1 MQRSKI
7 QNYCESTIE
16 ACWLAALI
24 ITPLFFNVYSSRV
37 FEPDKISLLR
47 SIALV
52 MLLAY
57 LVKLLDGGRLWPP
70 AGEDASTSR
79 GQRVEG
85 SGAQIAVGRGQLA
98 GWWRQPLLLPFALLI
113 VSFAISTVLSISP
126 SVSWWGS
133 YHRLQ
138 GAYTFAS
145 YLTITVLTAAHLRHP
160 SQLRRLQHT
169 IVLTSLPIAIYGVIQ
184 HFGRDP
190 LPWGEDVTT
199 RVAANAGNAIF
210 LAAYLIMAFFLTLER
225 AVSSF
230 VFLLRQGSETV
241 EESSETENG
250 PLPPP
255 DYSLAGILAGGCYL
269 FVLIVQLIAIF
280 WTQSR
285 GPMLGLAVGVYIFVL
300 LFLTGLRPRD
310 YRAWTAVWVGLGA
323 AGAVFLILL
332 NITILGAGFRQVPIW
347 GRMATMLESGTG
359 TGRVRVLIW
368 EGVAQLV
375 APHEPLTFPDGRSDS
390 LNLLRPL
397 IGYGPE
403 AMWLAYNRFYQP
415 ELAQWE
421 ARNRTPD
428 RSHNETWDSLAIT
441 GGLGFLANS
450 LLFLSVFFW
459 ALRWLGLIRSRRDVA
474 LFFSLSIG
482 GGLLLSLS
490 FLALGVSAGFL
501 GVNWPT
507 GLVVGL
513 IAYVTLAVFIQPESQ
528 TAPDERRRQLLIVA
542 LFAAI
547 IAHYVEIHFGIAIV
561 ATRTY
566 FWIIAATLLALGM
579 RWLAPGPYA
588 ADESSAQTGTARKPE
603 RTRGDRRPPRSRSG
617 RRRRPDTAS
626 GFTSFASI
634 PSTALP
640 DLLVLWT
647 VLFLFVKDV
656 QGSNNAFS
664 TFFKSLT
671 MFDTSQGPT
680 GGAPVFWLFVFT
692 IVVAAVLGTSAG
704 YLQQQV
710 PGLSRPVSNASS
722 SPQRAGVAV
731 GPGGTSNTLPSWTK
745 TLGLYSLSLLLGW
758 LMYGL
763 LFSLRLLRN
772 RTVSDIGE
780 FLELVAGHYSF
791 FTWTVLLWCLG
802 AGLVIA
808 WRRSSDRRQASTGRT
823 MAAASGALL
832 ATFVAFLIVS
842 NVNIAQVRADV
853 YYKQGLVYDNAG
865 NWEIS
870 ADLYRRALAVRP
882 AEDYYML
889 FYGRSLLA
897 KAAEAPVQGSH
908 VPPPDLSLSDALGI
922 EGSDLQQM
930 GKEDLLQYAEVVLK
944 GAQVVNPLNTDH
956 AANLARLY
964 RSWSDLVNDPQSRR
978 NLLEGSLQH
987 YEAALTLSPNAAH
1000 LWNEKANSLASL
1012 ERNEESEEALLH
1024 SLSLDNRYG
1033 ATYVLLAD
1041 LYMRM
1046 DRVDNAVET
1055 LHRGLDNL
1063 PGNPHLLSQLGVAQS
1078 RAGDLEGAL
1087 ATNLLL
1093 VEKDRNSLGTLRNL
1107 LVIYVELGRHEA
1119 AMLWADRVVELLA
1132 NGNVELDGNTDI
1144 YKLLADVYHENGRL
1158 NDAAAQLQIL
1168 FDLAPE
1174 NYRTPLRLA
1183 DLQKELG
1190 NLQQALHYGQQ
1201 ALALAPENVKQDIQA
1216 FVDSLK

>member
-16 ACWLAALI
+16 ACWLAALVV
-24 ITPLFFNVYSSRV
+24 TPLFFNVYSSRV

-57 LVKLLDGGRLWPP
+57 LVKLLDGGRLWLP
-70 AGEDASTSR
+70 ASGDASAGRS
-79 GQRVEG
+79 QLADG
-85 SGAQIAVGRGQLA
+85 SGAQLAVGRKQLA
-98 GWWRQPLLLPFALLI
+98 GLWKQPLLLPFALLI
-113 VSFAISTVLSISP
+113 VSYAISTIFSISP

-145 YLTITVLTAAHLRHP
+145 YLIIAVLTVAHLRQP

-169 IVLTSLPIAIYGVIQ
+169 IVLTSLPIAIYGVMQ
-184 HFGRDP
+184 HFGGDP

-225 AVSSF
+225 TVSSF
-230 VFLLRQGSETV
+230 VFLLQNGSQGA
-241 EESSETENG
+241 EEAGESENG
-250 PLPPP
+250 PVPRP
-255 DYSLAGILAGGCYL
+255 DHTLAGILAGGCYL

-285 GPMLGLAVGVYIFVL
+285 GPWLGLAGGIYIFVL
-300 LFLTGLRPRD
+300 LFLTGLRPRN
-310 YRAWTAVWVGLGA
+310 YRTWTATWVGLGA
-323 AGAVFLILL
+323 AGAVLLVLL
-332 NITILGAGFRQVPIW
+332 NTTAMGAGFRQVPIW
-347 GRMATMLESGTG
+347 GRLAAMLDSSTG

-375 APHEPLTFPDGRSDS
+375 APHEPLTFPSGKDDS
-390 LNLLRPL
+390 LNPLRPL

-450 LLFLSVFFW
+450 LLFLSIFFW

-474 LFFSLSIG
+474 LFFSLSVG
-482 GGLLLSLS
+482 GGLLLSIS
-490 FLALGVSAGFL
+490 FLALGVSAAFL

-507 GLVVGL
+507 GLVLGL

-547 IAHYVEIHFGIAIV
+547 IAHYVEIHFGIAIA

-566 FWIIAATLLALGM
+566 FWIIAAALLALGM
-579 RWLAPGPYA
+579 RWLAPGSHV
-588 ADESSAQTGTARKPE
+588 ADESSTQTGPAQKPE
-603 RTRGDRRPPRSRSG
+603 RTRGERRAPRSRSG
-617 RRRRPDTAS
+617 RRRRPDYAS
-626 GFTSFASI
+626 GFISFASI
-634 PSTALP
+634 PATALT

-656 QGSNNAFS
+656 QGSTNAFS
-664 TFFKSLT
+664 IFFRSLT
-671 MFDTSQGPT
+671 MIDTSQGPS
-680 GGAPVFWLFVFT
+680 GGASVFWLFVFT
-692 IVVAAVLGTSAG
+692 ILVAAVLGTSAG
-704 YLQQQV
+704 YLQQPV

-722 SPQRAGVAV
+722 SPNRTGAAV
-731 GPGGTSNTLPSWTK
+731 GTGGTSSALPSWMK
-745 TLGLYSLSLLLGW
+745 SLGLYSLSLLLGW
-758 LMYGL
+758 LLYGL

-772 RTVSDIGE
+772 RTVNDIGE

-808 WRRSSDRRQASTGRT
+808 WRRSFDRRRASTGRT
-823 MAAASGALL
+823 IAAASGALL

-870 ADLYRRALAVRP
+870 ADLYRRALALRP

-908 VPPPDLSLSDALGI
+908 IPPADLALPDALGI
-922 EGSDLQQM
+922 KGSDLQQM
-930 GKEDLLQYAEVVLK
+930 GKEDLLRYAEVVLK
-944 GAQVVNPLNTDH
+944 RAQVVNPLNTDH

-964 RSWSDLVNDPQSRR
+964 RSWSDLVNDPQSRL
-978 NLLEGSLQH
+978 NTLEGSLQH

-1000 LWNEKANSLASL
+1000 LWNEKATSLALL
-1012 ERNEESEEALLH
+1012 ERYEESEETLLH
-1024 SLSLDNRYG
+1024 SLSLDNRYA
-1033 ATYVLLAD
+1033 ATYLHLAE

-1046 DRVDNAVET
+1046 DRVDKAVEA
-1055 LHRGLDNL
+1055 LRRGLENL

-1078 RAGDLEGAL
+1078 QAGDLEGAL
-1087 ATNLLL
+1087 ATNLQL
-1093 VEKDRNSLGTLRNL
+1093 VEIDQNSLRTLRNL
-1107 LVIYVELGRHEA
+1107 LILYDELGRHEA
-1119 AMLWADRVVELLA
+1119 AMLWADRFVDLLA
-1132 NGNVELDGNTDI
+1132 NGNAELGENADI
-1144 YKLLADVYHENGRL
+1144 YNLLADVYHENGRL
-1158 NDAAAQLQIL
+1158 NDAAAILQIL

-1174 NYRTPLRLA
+1174 NFRTPLRLA
-1183 DLQKELG
+1183 DLQRELG
-1190 NLQQALHYGQQ
+1190 NIERALHFGQQ
-1201 ALALAPENVKQDIQA
+1201 ALVLAPESRKPDIQA
-1216 FVDSLK
+1216 FIDSLR